1 MAEAEM
7 AVAEMAAAV
16 TAAEMAA
23 AVTAE
28 AATAAARKILLL
40 VNICC
45 SKMAVTA
52 EAAAMAAAVKI
63 KKVGVGWWV
72 GGWVGLGLTR
82 QQPAAAAKTKK
93 SVTEA
98 VGAPQVCSRAGRAG
112 EGMEGSSPFKVEPM
126 MPLQ

>member
-63 KKVGVGWWV
+63 NKGMLV
-72 GGWVGLGLTR
+72 GGWVGGWMGGVWVNA
-82 QQPAAAAKTKK
+82 PATCGSSKNKKVSNRGGGCAAG
-93 SVTEA
+93 VLE
-98 VGAPQVCSRAGRAG
+98 GG
-112 EGMEGSSPFKVEPM
+112 EGRGGNGGQLTF
-126 MPLQ
+126 